1 MFKIGDKIVYP
12 MHGAGT
18 IDSIEKK
25 EFLGEVKDYF
35 ILKMPIG
42 DMDISI
48 PTNKINEM
56 NIRDVI
62 TKEEGDEVLKILDDD
77 PSDMSNNW
85 TVRYRQN
92 QEILKTGDVFEIA
105 KMVRNLAI
113 LDSDK
118 GLSTTEKKL
127 LNRSRRILASELVM
141 VGSLEKEEAEA
152 MIDESIGL

>member
-92 QEILKTGDVFEIA
+92 QEILKTGDIFEIA

-113 LDSDK
+113 LDNDK

-141 VGSLEKEEAEA
+141 AGSLKKEEAEA

>member
-48 PTNKINEM
+48 PTSKINEM

-62 TKEEGDEVLKILDDD
+62 TKEEGDKVLKILDDD

-92 QEILKTGDVFEIA
+92 QEILKTGDIFEIA

-113 LDSDK
+113 LDNDK

-141 VGSLEKEEAEA
+141 AGSLKKEEAEA

>member
-12 MHGAGT
+12 MHGAGI

-25 EFLGEVKDYF
+25 EFLGEEKDYF

-48 PTNKINEM
+48 PTKKINDM

-62 TKEEGDEVLKILDDD
+62 SKEEGDRVLKILDDD
-77 PSDMSNNW
+77 PSDMSSNW

-92 QEILKTGDVFEIA
+92 QEILKTGDIFEIA

-113 LDSDK
+113 LDKDK

-141 VGSLEKEEAEA
+141 AGSLEKEEAEK

>member
-18 IDSIEKK
+18 IDSVEVK
-25 EFLGEVKDYF
+25 EFLGEEKEYF

-42 DMDISI
+42 NMDISI
-48 PTNKINEM
+48 PKSNINNM

-62 TKEEGDEVLKILDDD
+62 SKEEGEEVLAILDED
-77 PSDMSNNW
+77 PKELNNNW
-85 TVRYRQN
+85 NIRYREN
-92 QEILKTGDVFEIA
+92 QEILKTGDIFKIA
-105 KMVRNLAI
+105 NMVRDLVA
-113 LDSDK
+113 LDDEK

-127 LNRSRRILASELVM
+127 LNRARRIMASELVM
-141 VGSLEKEEAEA
+141 SGSLDKKEAEK

>member
-18 IDSIEKK
+18 IDAIEKK

-48 PTNKINEM
+48 PTSKINEM
-56 NIRDVI
+56 NIREVI
-62 TKEEGDEVLKILDDD
+62 TKEEGDKVLKILDDD

-113 LDSDK
+113 LDNDK

-141 VGSLEKEEAEA
+141 AGSLKKEEAEA

>member
-48 PTNKINEM
+48 PTSKINDM

-62 TKEEGDEVLKILDDD
+62 TKEEGDKVLKILDED
-77 PSDMSNNW
+77 PSDMSENW
-85 TVRYRQN
+85 TTRYRQN
-92 QEILKTGDVFEIA
+92 QEILKTGDVYEIA

-113 LDSDK
+113 LDKDK

-141 VGSLEKEEAEA
+141 AGSLDKEEAEA

>member
-1 MFKIGDKIVYP
+1 MFKVGDKIVYP
-12 MHGAGT
+12 MHGAGI
-18 IDSIEKK
+18 IDAIEKIDFMGEEK
-25 EFLGEVKDYF
+25 EYY

-48 PTNKINEM
+48 PSDKMGEM
-56 NIRDVI
+56 NIREIISV
-62 TKEEGDEVLKILDDD
+62 EEGREVLEILDDK
-77 PSDMSNNW
+77 PTEMNSNW
-85 TVRYRQN
+85 TKRYRDN

-105 KMVRNLAI
+105 KMVRNLSL

-127 LNRSRRILASELVM
+127 LNRARRILASELVM
-141 VGSLEKEEAEA
+141 AGSLDKEEAEK

>member
-48 PTNKINEM
+48 PTSKINDM

-62 TKEEGDEVLKILDDD
+62 TKEEGDKVLKILDED
-77 PSDMSNNW
+77 PSDMSENW
-85 TVRYRQN
+85 TTRYRQN
-92 QEILKTGDVFEIA
+92 QEILKTGDVYEIA
-105 KMVRNLAI
+105 RMVRNLAI
-113 LDSDK
+113 LDKDK

-127 LNRSRRILASELVM
+127 LNRSRRILESELVM
-141 VGSLEKEEAEA
+141 AGSLDKE
-152 MIDESIGL
+152 

>member
-1 MFKIGDKIVYP
+1 MFKIGNKIVYP

-48 PTNKINEM
+48 PTSKINDM

-62 TKEEGDEVLKILDDD
+62 TKEEGDEVLKILDED
-77 PSDMSNNW
+77 PSDMSENW
-85 TVRYRQN
+85 TTRYRQN
-92 QEILKTGDVFEIA
+92 QEILKTGDVYEIA
-105 KMVRNLAI
+105 RMVRNLAI
-113 LDSDK
+113 LDKDK

-141 VGSLEKEEAEA
+141 AGSLDKEEAEA

>member
-12 MHGAGT
+12 MHGAGI

-25 EFLGEVKDYF
+25 EFLGEEKEYF

-48 PTNKINEM
+48 PTSKINDM

-62 TKEEGDEVLKILDDD
+62 SKEEGDKVLEILDDD
-77 PSDMSNNW
+77 PTKMDTNW
-85 TVRYRQN
+85 TKRHRQN
-92 QEILKTGDVFEIA
+92 QEILKAGDVFDLA
-105 KMVRNLAI
+105 RMVRNLAI
-113 LDSDK
+113 LDKDK

-141 VGSLEKEEAEA
+141 AGSLKKEEAEA

>member
-18 IDSIEKK
+18 IDAIEKK
-25 EFLGEVKDYF
+25 EFLGEEKEYF

-48 PTNKINEM
+48 PTTKIDEM

-62 TKEEGDEVLKILDDD
+62 SKEEADKVLKILDEK
-77 PSDMSNNW
+77 PSKMSNNW
-85 TVRYRQN
+85 TTRYRQN
-92 QEILKTGDVFEIA
+92 QEILKEGDIYEIA

-113 LDSDK
+113 LDKDK

-127 LNRSRRILASELVM
+127 LNRARRILASELIM
-141 VGSLEKEEAEA
+141 AGSLKKEEAEA

>member
-92 QEILKTGDVFEIA
+92 QEILKTGDIFEIA

-113 LDSDK
+113 LDNDK

-141 VGSLEKEEAEA
+141 AGSLEKEEAEA

>member
-12 MHGAGT
+12 MHGAGV
-18 IDSIEKK
+18 IDAIEKIDFMGEEK
-25 EFLGEVKDYF
+25 EYY

-42 DMDISI
+42 EMDISV
-48 PTNKINEM
+48 PADNMKDA
-56 NIRDVI
+56 NIRFI
-62 TKEEGDEVLKILDDD
+62 ISREEGKEVLEILDDK
-77 PSDMSNNW
+77 PTEMNTNW
-85 TVRYRQN
+85 TKRYRDN
-92 QEILKTGDVFEIA
+92 QDILKTGDIFEIA

-127 LNRSRRILASELVM
+127 LNRARRILASELVM
-141 VGSLEKEEAEA
+141 AGSLDKKEAEK

>member
-48 PTNKINEM
+48 PTSKINEM
-56 NIRDVI
+56 NIREVI
-62 TKEEGDEVLKILDDD
+62 TKEEGDKVLKILDDD

-92 QEILKTGDVFEIA
+92 QEILKTGDIFEIA

-113 LDSDK
+113 LDNDK

-141 VGSLEKEEAEA
+141 AGSLKKEEAEA

>member
-1 MFKIGDKIVYP
+1 MFKMGDKIVYP
-12 MHGAGT
+12 MHGAGI

-25 EFLGEVKDYF
+25 EFLGEEKDYF

-48 PTNKINEM
+48 PTNKINDM

-62 TKEEGDEVLKILDDD
+62 SKEEGDRVLKILDDE
-77 PSDMSNNW
+77 PSDMSSNW

-92 QEILKTGDVFEIA
+92 QEILKTGDIFEIA

-113 LDSDK
+113 LDKDK

-141 VGSLEKEEAEA
+141 AGSLEKEEAEK

>member
-92 QEILKTGDVFEIA
+92 QEILKTGDIFEIA

-113 LDSDK
+113 LDNDK

-141 VGSLEKEEAEA
+141 AGSLKKEEAEV

>member
-12 MHGAGT
+12 NHGAGV

-25 EFLGEVKDYF
+25 EFLGEEKEYF

-42 DMDISI
+42 SMDISI
-48 PTNKINEM
+48 PISNIDKM
-56 NIRDVI
+56 NIREVI
-62 TKEEGDEVLKILDDD
+62 GKEEGDEVLKILDED
-77 PSDMSNNW
+77 PTEMSSNW
-85 TVRYRQN
+85 NVRYREN
-92 QEILKTGDVFEIA
+92 QEIIKTGDIFEIA

-113 LDSDK
+113 LDKEK

-127 LNRSRRILASELVM
+127 LNRARRILASELVM
-141 VGSLEKEEAEA
+141 AGSLETQKAEA